1 MMEKSRIK
9 FFFFFIFR
17 KFIFFFGSLESERI
31 SWVELFKHPL
41 ISLDENDIQE
51 ELDRINQD
59 KDMDNL
65 LKSVNINDFYLK
77 RNKIVGIDKT
87 QTNKAFNKNKNEK
100 IPEKSAKD
108 EEDQ

>member
-1 MMEKSRIK
+1 
-9 FFFFFIFR
+9 
-17 KFIFFFGSLESERI
+17 
-31 SWVELFKHPL
+31 
-41 ISLDENDIQE
+41 
-51 ELDRINQD
+51 
-59 KDMDNL
+59 MDNL